1 MRRVVLTFAAA
12 IIAATSV
19 ACGGGDVAVLA
30 QLQEGVAAVEGA
42 EGRPL
47 SALPIYLLPYDR
59 DAIFDSLSQAHPTPE
74 PEIPDTIFQLQDQV
88 SERYREWQTAERR
101 WGVLRDSLQVLSNRM
116 ERMNPQSGEYFV
128 MFRDFNDLADEV
140 EVLER
145 RSRQAFEGFTDLQ
158 DRLEEEARGIQIQR
172 ELWADEAFTPVDS
185 IIQARLQERGAQE
198 YADTTDA
205 QGVARF
211 RGIPA
216 GQWWIHGR
224 YDRPFDELYWNIPIQ
239 VDRGDEVQ
247 MRLTEQN
254 AEVRQ
259 KL

>member
-1 MRRVVLTFAAA
+1 MRRVVLTFAAG

-19 ACGGGDVAVLA
+19 ACGGGDVVVLA
-30 QLQEGVAAVEGA
+30 QLQEVAAGPEGA

-47 SALPIYLLPYDR
+47 ASLPLYLLPYDR

-74 PEIPDTIFQLQDQV
+74 PQVPDTVFALQDQV
-88 SERYREWQTAERR
+88 RDRYREWQTAERR
-101 WGVLRDSLQVLSNRM
+101 WGLLRDSLQTMLNRM

-128 MFRDFNDLADEV
+128 MFREYNDLADEV

-145 RSRQAFEGFTDLQ
+145 RSTQAFEGFTSLQ
-158 DRLEEEARGIQIQR
+158 NRLQEEAREIQIQR
-172 ELWADEAFTPVDS
+172 ELWADDAFAPVDS
-185 IIQARLQERGAQE
+185 IIQARLEERRAQE
-198 YADTTDA
+198 HADTTSA
-205 QGVARF
+205 HGVARF
-211 RGIPA
+211 RGVSP

-239 VDRGDEVQ
+239 VDRGEEIQV
-247 MRLTEQN
+247 RLTEQN

-259 KL
+259 KM